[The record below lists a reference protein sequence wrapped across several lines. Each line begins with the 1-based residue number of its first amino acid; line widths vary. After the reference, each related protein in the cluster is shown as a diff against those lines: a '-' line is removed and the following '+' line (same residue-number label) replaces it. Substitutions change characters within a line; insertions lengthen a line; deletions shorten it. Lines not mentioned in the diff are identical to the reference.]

1 MIKSINDISSQAR
14 QGSVA
19 AIIQVLNEQL
29 ADAGIRTRAFLAQ
42 NSLQLLCEAA
52 QPEQLEQTVV
62 VERVRQILE
71 AISPRHIR
79 RVKIYSRIVR
89 EHQLLWLEEVT
100 HDAENHLL
108 WSELITLKRP
118 NLFKRLAEDLRAPK
132 PKHPLPHPPAAR
144 PLRPRKN
151 GWRWLLGGAS
161 LCLFLTLVG
170 WTVGWTLKDWL
181 GWKLANPFGAV
192 SSQAESS
199 VATTAEKPSGQTFP
213 VGQDPFAQAVRIANQ
228 ATEDGKTAESSAD
241 WLELA
246 AEWQR
251 ASDLMADVPIEHS
264 RYLEAQEKVLEYHN
278 NSEISLAQSERVQAE
293 AAKQLEQTSEKHD

>member
-42 NSLQLLCEAA
+42 NILQLLCEAA
-52 QPEQLEQTVV
+52 KPEQLEQTVV

-71 AISPRHIR
+71 NLSPRHIR

-100 HDAENHLL
+100 QDADNQLL

-118 NLFKRLAEDLRAPK
+118 NLFKRLAEDLRTPK
-132 PKHPLPHPPAAR
+132 PKHMLPHPPAAR

-151 GWRWLLGGAS
+151 TWRWILGGVSFCILLGI
-161 LCLFLTLVG
+161 VG
-170 WTVGWTLKDWL
+170 WPLKNWL
-181 GWKLANPFGAV
+181 ESNFAN
-192 SSQAESS
+192 S
-199 VATTAEKPSGQTFP
+199 VPANTTQNGNATETNAARSFP
-213 VGQDPFAQAVRIANQ
+213 AGQDPFAQAVRMANQ
-228 ATEDGKTAESSAD
+228 AVVDGKEAESSAD

-251 ASDLMADVPIEHS
+251 ASDLMAEVASDHP
-264 RYLEAQEKVLEYHN
+264 RYQEAQVKIVEYHN
-278 NSEISLAQSERVQAE
+278 NSVISLAQSERIQAE
-293 AAKQLEQTSEKHD
+293 TADLYDDPQE

>member
-42 NSLQLLCEAA
+42 NILQLLCEAA
-52 QPEQLEQTVV
+52 KPEQLEQTVV
-62 VERVRQILE
+62 VERVREILE
-71 AISPRHIR
+71 TLSPRHIR

-100 HDAENHLL
+100 QDAENQLL

-132 PKHPLPHPPAAR
+132 PKPPLSQPPVAR

-151 GWRWLLGGAS
+151 TWRWVLGGVSFCVLLGI
-161 LCLFLTLVG
+161 VG
-170 WTVGWTLKDWL
+170 WPLKNWL
-181 GWKLANPFGAV
+181 VSNLAN
-192 SSQAESS
+192 SSPAET
-199 VATTAEKPSGQTFP
+199 AQNENETGTTAGNSSP
-213 VGQDPFAQAVRIANQ
+213 VGQDPFAQAVRMANQ
-228 ATEDGKTAESSAD
+228 ATEDGKLAESSAD

-251 ASDLMADVPIEHS
+251 ASDLMADVPEEHP
-264 RYLEAQEKVLEYHN
+264 RYQEAQTKILEYHN
-278 NSEISLAQSERVQAE
+278 NSEISLTQSDRIQAE
-293 AAKQLEQTSEKHD
+293 AAELDDETVEE

>member
-42 NSLQLLCEAA
+42 NILQLLCEAA
-52 QPEQLEQTVV
+52 KPEQLEQTVV
-62 VERVRQILE
+62 VERVREILE
-71 AISPRHIR
+71 NLSPRHIR

-100 HDAENHLL
+100 QDAENQLL

-118 NLFKRLAEDLRAPK
+118 NLFKRLAEDLRTPK
-132 PKHPLPHPPAAR
+132 PKHPIPHPPAAR

-151 GWRWLLGGAS
+151 TWRWVLGGVSFCVLLGI
-161 LCLFLTLVG
+161 VG
-170 WTVGWTLKDWL
+170 WPLKSWL
-181 GWKLANPFGAV
+181 QSILAN
-192 SSQAESS
+192 SSSAGTAQNGSE
-199 VATTAEKPSGQTFP
+199 VQTTAKRTFP
-213 VGQDPFAQAVRIANQ
+213 AGQDPFAQAVRMANQ
-228 ATEDGKTAESSAD
+228 AVVDGRSAESSAD

-251 ASDLMADVPIEHS
+251 ASDLMAEVPADHP
-264 RYLEAQEKVLEYHN
+264 RFQEAQVKIVEYHN
-278 NSEISLAQSERVQAE
+278 NSEISLAQSERIQAE
-293 AAKQLEQTSEKHD
+293 SAELYGETEE

>member
-42 NSLQLLCEAA
+42 NILQLLCEAA
-52 QPEQLEQTVV
+52 KPEQLEQTVV
-62 VERVRQILE
+62 VERVREILE
-71 AISPRHIR
+71 SISPRHIR

-100 HDAENHLL
+100 QASDNHLL

-118 NLFKRLAEDLRAPK
+118 NLFKRLAEDLRTPK

-151 GWRWLLGGAS
+151 VWRWIIGGAS
-161 LCLFLTLVG
+161 LGLFLALF
-170 WTVGWTLKDWL
+170 GWTLKDWL
-181 GWKLANPFGAV
+181 GWELVNPLSADSF
-192 SSQAESS
+192 QAEGGG
-199 VATTAEKPSGQTFP
+199 VTNGDTSGQNFP
-213 VGQDPFAQAVRIANQ
+213 IGQDPFAQAVRMAEQ
-228 ATEDGKTAESSAD
+228 AAIDGQTAESSAD
-241 WLELA
+241 WLDLA
-246 AEWQR
+246 ARWQR
-251 ASDLMADVPIEHS
+251 ASDLMAEVPAEDS
-264 RYLEAQEKVLEYHN
+264 RYQTAQERVFTYHQ
-278 NSEISLAQSERVQAE
+278 NSEISLAQSEKIQAK
-293 AAKQLEQTSEKHD
+293 AAEQLEETAEE